1 MKSSATLFF
10 LCALLGGCSTVP
22 SINVLGAYFPDW
34 LFCIVGAIVVTCV
47 VHAALRGT
55 GLLRQSQGLTLPLAY
70 SSLTV
75 SLALMG
81 WLAFFN
87 N

>member
-1 MKSSATLFF
+1 MRSPATLFL
-10 LCALLGGCSTVP
+10 LCALLGGCSTAP

-34 LFCIVGAIVVTCV
+34 LFCIVGAIVATGI
-47 VHAALRGT
+47 VHAALRAA
-55 GLLRQSQGLTLPLAY
+55 GLLRQLQGWTLPLAY

-75 SLALMG
+75 SLALIG
-81 WLAFFN
+81 WLTFFN